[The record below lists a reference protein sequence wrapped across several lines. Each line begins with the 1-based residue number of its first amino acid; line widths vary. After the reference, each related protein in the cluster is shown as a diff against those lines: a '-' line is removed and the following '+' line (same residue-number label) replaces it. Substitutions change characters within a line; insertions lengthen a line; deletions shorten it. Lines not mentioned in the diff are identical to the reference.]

1 MDNDTSARI
10 RERAHELFL
19 KRGSATH
26 GDAFSDWLRAEEEIH
41 YEQATQHK
49 GPAKTHDENK
59 RGHVTHLNG
68 HDFENAT

>member
-1 MDNDTSARI
+1 VRRLVLKREDIARGYLFMDNDTSARI

-41 YEQATQHK
+41 YE
-49 GPAKTHDENK
+49 
-59 RGHVTHLNG
+59 
-68 HDFENAT
+68 